1 MEDKTIKFNY
11 SKETGLPVKEEQ
23 TMTIPLSEYNELT
36 KRILPL
42 YHTERKPEGGWE
54 HLVTITKKEY
64 EELSASTKIINDS
77 ELQDMINSLTL
88 ILARLKRWLNA

>member
-11 SKETGLPVKEEQ
+11 SKKTGLPTKEEQ

-36 KRILPL
+36 KRVLPL

-64 EELSASTKIINDS
+64 EEFTTSKIIDENQIM
-77 ELQDMINSLTL
+77 EIINTL
-88 ILARLKRWLNA
+88 EITVAQLKRWLNA

>member
-11 SKETGLPVKEEQ
+11 SKKTGLPAKEEQ

-36 KRILPL
+36 KRVLPL

-64 EELSASTKIINDS
+64 EEFTTSKIIDENQIT
-77 ELQDMINSLTL
+77 EIINTL
-88 ILARLKRWLNA
+88 EITVAQLKRWLNA